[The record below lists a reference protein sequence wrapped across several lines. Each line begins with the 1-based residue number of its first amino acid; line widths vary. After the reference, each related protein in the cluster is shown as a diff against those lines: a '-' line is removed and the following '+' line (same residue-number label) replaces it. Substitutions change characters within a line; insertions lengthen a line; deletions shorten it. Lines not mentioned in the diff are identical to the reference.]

1 MRRPPASFGVG
12 WQPQPLLDAFQMLPS
27 SPARGPPSFA
37 WKAEPEGFFYSHL
50 ARKGEQQKCLSSPS
64 SPSLQERAECR
75 CGRLT
80 ARGEAGKPG
89 ALGLLLERSPGAAG
103 ELRTRTWIGIWTELG
118 AVLAPDEELGAEMML
133 KVLTRAREH
142 LTSCPSI
149 PAAWGL
155 GDVPG
160 VLAELGSL
168 FVAGAGTFGVGR
180 RFLPERQRWRAGERR
195 GKEGR
200 ERGRAR

>member
-75 CGRLT
+75 CGAADSSGRGWE
-80 ARGEAGKPG
+80 ARRFGAAAGTQSWGGWRAWDKNLGRNMDRVRGRAGPRCRARRCNDAPG
-89 ALGLLLERSPGAAG
+89 AHTCQGAPHLLPR
-103 ELRTRTWIGIWTELG
+103 
-118 AVLAPDEELGAEMML
+118 
-133 KVLTRAREH
+133 H
-142 LTSCPSI
+142 PSS
-149 PAAWGL
+149 AGL

-168 FVAGAGTFGVGR
+168 FVAAAGTFGVGR